1 MILWPFLAYSTTNLT
16 PTHAAPNLKT
26 ISALP
31 DLKTRKRKFR
41 QVIVVAPPPPKE
53 KLQNNNMECK
63 EILMN
68 YEIIILLNN
77 VISIPST

>member
-1 MILWPFLAYSTTNLT
+1 MIFWPFLAYSTTPLT

-41 QVIVVAPPPPKE
+41 QVVVLSKLSPPPLPVGKFTE
-53 KLQNNNMECK
+53 Q
-63 EILMN
+63 
-68 YEIIILLNN
+68 
-77 VISIPST
+77 